1 MRNKAGVALI
11 PLMVAAAFAQA
22 EGTVGDL
29 SRIQSETIILKAKVS
44 RATAQSELDA
54 KSRVGQVND
63 DVDAPVVKSVYGVGR
78 KLFASFLYSN
88 GVAMDA
94 KQGDT
99 ILGGYK
105 VVTLTVDKVELGKGK
120 RRFVVG
126 FSATAPTPAPQ
137 SATQNGAMFGQ
148 PYMPPIAPPVAVK
161 P

>member
-29 SRIQSETIILKAKVS
+29 SRIQSETLILKAKVG

-54 KSRVGQVND
+54 KSRVGQASD

-78 KLFASFLYSN
+78 KLFANFLYSN

-94 KQGDT
+94 KLGDT

-105 VVTLTVDKVELGKGK
+105 VVTLTVDKVELAKGK

-137 SATQNGAMFGQ
+137 TSQQNGAAFGQ
-148 PYMPPIAPPVAVK
+148 PYMPPIAPPPAIK